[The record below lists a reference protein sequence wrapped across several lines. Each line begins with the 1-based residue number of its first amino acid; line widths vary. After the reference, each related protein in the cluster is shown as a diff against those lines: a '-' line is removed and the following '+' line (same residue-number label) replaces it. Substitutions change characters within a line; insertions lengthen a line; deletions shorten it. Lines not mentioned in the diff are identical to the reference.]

1 MTSNIRTWLREQG
14 FSVRHLAQEL
24 GLPITTVEDWVYR
37 GATPSPPNQ
46 EKLNAFGYGCTHH
59 WVIEAANGHTSRGV
73 CQLCNEMREFENSS
87 YRSVWMPPK
96 RNASG

>member
-14 FSVRHLAQEL
+14 LSVRHLAQEL

-46 EKLNAFGYGCTHH
+46 EKLNKFMYGCTHR
-59 WVIEAANGHTSRGV
+59 WAIEAANGHTSRGV
-73 CQLCNEMREFENSS
+73 CQHCNEVREFENSIDKS
-87 YRSVWMPPK
+87 IWMPAK
-96 RNASG
+96 RNN

>member
-1 MTSNIRTWLREQG
+1 MTANIRAWLREQG

-46 EKLNAFGYGCTHH
+46 EKLRAFMYGCTHH
-59 WVIEAANGHTSRGV
+59 WVIDAANGHTSHGV
-73 CQLCNEMREFENSS
+73 CQLCDEVREFANSIEKS
-87 YRSVWMPPK
+87 LWIRAE
-96 RNASG
+96 R

>member
-1 MTSNIRTWLREQG
+1 MTSDIRTWLRDQG

-46 EKLNAFGYGCTHH
+46 EKLHTFMRGCTHR
-59 WVIEAANGHTSRGV
+59 WMIEAANGHTSRGV
-73 CQLCNEMREFENSS
+73 CQHCNEVREFENSIDK
-87 YRSVWMPPK
+87 SVWMPA
-96 RNASG
+96 RRDN